1 MLKISVVIPLYN
13 KEKTVS
19 STLDSVLKQ
28 TYTNFEVIII
38 NDGST
43 DNSVE
48 KIMIYYDDRILLL
61 HQKNGGAA
69 AARNLGIEKANGEL
83 IAFLDADDYWFPNH
97 LEEIAKIY
105 IDFPNCGLYCSRYRM
120 KLSKSKIISI
130 DYKPEIEDLYRG
142 IVKDYFKS
150 SLNYRIG
157 LTSAVCIPKT
167 VLEKFNFNTSV
178 SSGQDTEL
186 FTKIAIEYPVALTNE
201 TTMQYDFSSN
211 NHLSKTPITKK
222 KLFDIN
228 QFYEFEKKNKS
239 LNQFLDLY
247 RVEYALNFRILG
259 AIEQSKEYLKYVKNP
274 IPFKTQILLKLPP
287 VLLKLLLK
295 IKHWLRANGIDF
307 TVYH

>member
-48 KIMIYYDDRILLL
+48 KIMIYNDDRILLL

-97 LEEIAKIY
+97 LEEIAKLY

-120 KLSKSKIISI
+120 KISKSKIISI

-157 LTSAVCIPKT
+157 LTSAVCIPKK

-228 QFYEFEKKNKS
+228 QFHEFEKEHKS

-247 RVEYALNFRILG
+247 RIEYALNFRILG

-274 IPFKTQILLKLPP
+274 IPFKTKILLKLPP